1 MLSRSLRKLLG
12 EAASAGSLQSVY
24 QTALS
29 CVQDAC
35 NVERASILV
44 FDADGVMRFV
54 AWSSL
59 SAEYRAAV
67 DGHSPWS
74 PSETNATP
82 VVVPNVLTDAALQ
95 DFLPTLRREGIRAL
109 AFIPL
114 RLGTKLLGKFML
126 YRDEP
131 HEFTEEEI
139 VTAEQIADHVA
150 FALEHHRV
158 SAEVRARLAAEQVLR
173 QQAETAAALLRDS
186 EHRLR
191 SALAAG
197 RMGTWEWD
205 IASDALSWSEEVE
218 ALHGLEPGT
227 FAGTLDA
234 YRQYIHPEDVARV
247 GATIESVLRGDDH
260 EYDSEYRLLLPD
272 GATPWVAAHGRL
284 IRDAHGKPSRMVGV
298 CADITQRKIA
308 DERKALLAEMSR
320 ALATSLEPGT
330 TLSSLVELLVPT
342 IADAC
347 IVQALDEHDVLQP
360 VLVKHRDAQRSSTL
374 ERVIR
379 RWPCAPDNGA
389 SPATVMRTERAIV
402 ITQFSD
408 EQVAACSHDEEH
420 LEELRALAVQSL
432 LCVPLQARG
441 RTLGALTM
449 LLAESGRSFDETD
462 LSFAEA
468 FAGWVALAID
478 NAQLYAQGAAA
489 RAAADRA
496 HGRLESLARV
506 SDRIATA
513 LDPQQALRALAEH
526 VVPAFADFCI
536 TYAADERAIHHLGF
550 AHRDPAKTA
559 LVEALARAGRVSIED
574 PWGPGQVVRT
584 GQPCL
589 TSEFSIEVA
598 HAIEPKPRHH
608 EQLLALRPCSI
619 MVVPLNARG
628 RTLGA
633 IAFMATAESGR
644 RFQDE
649 DLRLAMDLATRAA
662 LLVDNTRLYAEAR
675 SAVRA
680 RDDMIAV
687 VSHDLRDPLQSIAAT
702 AELLHLDK
710 KGDRTESIEIIGLA
724 SRQMQLLVQD
734 LLDVSR
740 IDSGQL
746 AIKKSR
752 VDLARLA
759 QQVQTLFQPQ
769 ADARHVLLSS
779 ENGDDVPP
787 VIGDGHRIQ
796 QVLSNLMGN
805 ALNFVPTGGR
815 IQIGTQRRGNFVR
828 VSVQDNGTGIPEEQI
843 SRVFDRFWRG
853 DQTRGLG
860 AGLGL
865 AVAKGIVEAHGGR
878 IEVESRLG
886 IGSTFSFTLPVC
898 DASDRVELVRG
909 SGPHSG

>member
-12 EAASAGSLQSVY
+12 EAATAGSPQSVY

-35 NVERASILV
+35 NVERASILA
-44 FDADGVMRFV
+44 FDADGRMRFV

-82 VVVPNVLTDAALQ
+82 VVVPDVLMDAALK
-95 DFLPTLRREGIRAL
+95 DYLPTFRREGIRAL

-126 YRDEP
+126 YHDEP
-131 HEFTEEEI
+131 HEFTEDEI

-158 SAEVRARLAAEQVLR
+158 SVELRGRLAAEHVLR

-205 IASDALSWSEEVE
+205 IATDAVSWSEEVE

-227 FAGTLDA
+227 FASTLDA
-234 YRQYIHPEDVARV
+234 YKQDVHPEDVARV
-247 GATIESVLRGDDH
+247 AATIESVLRGDDA
-260 EYDSEYRLLLPD
+260 EYYCEYRLRRRD
-272 GATPWVAAHGRL
+272 GETRWVAGHGRL
-284 IRDAHGKPSRMVGV
+284 IRDAHGKPGRMVGV

-308 DERKALLAEMSR
+308 EERKALLAEMSR
-320 ALATSLEPGT
+320 VLATSLEPET
-330 TLSSLVELLVPT
+330 TLSSLTELLVPR
-342 IADAC
+342 IADAF
-347 IVQALDEHDVLQP
+347 IVQALDEREVLQP
-360 VLVKHRDAQRSSTL
+360 VLVTHRDGQRSGAL

-379 RWPCAPDNGA
+379 RWPCAPDN
-389 SPATVMRTERAIV
+389 ATGPVAVMRTGRGTV
-402 ITQFSD
+402 VTQFGD
-408 EQVAACSHDEEH
+408 ETLEACSHDEEH
-420 LEELRALAVQSL
+420 LEELRALAVRSL
-432 LCVPLQARG
+432 ICVPLQARG
-441 RTLGALTM
+441 RTLGVLT
-449 LLAESGRSFDETD
+449 LFLAESGRSFDDAD
-462 LSFAEA
+462 LSFAEG

-478 NAQLYAQGAAA
+478 NAALYAQGAAA

-526 VVPAFADFCI
+526 VVPAFADCCI

-550 AHRDPAKTA
+550 AHRDSAKTV
-559 LVEALARAGRVSIED
+559 LVEALAHAGPVSIED

-608 EQLLALRPCSI
+608 EQLSALRPCSI

-644 RFQDE
+644 RFQEE
-649 DLRLAMDLATRAA
+649 DLHLAMSLATRAA

-710 KGDRTESIEIIGLA
+710 KGDRTESIEIIALA
-724 SRQMQLLVQD
+724 SRQMQRLVQD
-734 LLDVSR
+734 LLEVSR

-746 AIKKSR
+746 SIKKGR
-752 VDLARLA
+752 VDLASLA

-769 ADARHVLLSS
+769 ADARHVFLSS
-779 ENGDDVPP
+779 EGGADVPP

-815 IQIGTQRRGNFVR
+815 IQIGTQRRGDFVR
-828 VSVQDNGTGIPEEQI
+828 VSVQDNGTGIPEEHLG
-843 SRVFDRFWRG
+843 RVFDRFWRG

-878 IEVESRLG
+878 IEVESRVGL
-886 IGSTFSFTLPVC
+886 GSTFSFTLPVC
-898 DASDRVELVRG
+898 ETSGRGEPVQGRGQHAS
-909 SGPHSG
+909 

>member
-1 MLSRSLRKLLG
+1 MLSRNLRKLLG
-12 EAASAGSLQSVY
+12 ETASAGSLQSVY

-35 NVERASILV
+35 SVERASILV

-82 VVVPNVLTDAALQ
+82 VVVPDVLTDAGLE
-95 DFLPTLRREGIRAL
+95 DYLPMLRREGIRAL

-114 RLGTKLLGKFML
+114 RLGPKLLGKFML
-126 YRDEP
+126 YHDEP
-131 HEFTEEEI
+131 HEFTEEE
-139 VTAEQIADHVA
+139 VLTAEQIADHVA

-158 SAEVRARLAAEQVLR
+158 SVQLKARLAAEQVLR
-173 QQAETAAALLRDS
+173 KQAETAAALLRESD
-186 EHRLR
+186 HRLR

-205 IASDALSWSEEVE
+205 IASGAVSWSEEVE
-218 ALHGLEPGT
+218 ALHGLEPGS

-234 YRQYIHPEDVARV
+234 YKQDIHPEDAARV
-247 GATIESVLRGDDH
+247 RATIESVLRGDDS
-260 EYDSEYRLLLPD
+260 EYYCEYRLLRRD
-272 GATPWVAAHGRL
+272 GETPWVAGHGRL
-284 IRDAHGKPSRMVGV
+284 IHDAHGKPSRMVGV
-298 CADITQRKIA
+298 CADITQRKVA
-308 DERKALLAEMSR
+308 EDRKALLAEMSR
-320 ALATSLEPGT
+320 VLATSLEPET
-330 TLSSLVELLVPT
+330 TLSSLTELLVPR

-347 IVQALDEHDVLQP
+347 IVQTLDEREVLQP
-360 VLVKHRDAQRSSTL
+360 ALVKHVDAQRTSAL

-379 RWPCAPDNGA
+379 RWPCAPDDAVGPVA
-389 SPATVMRTERAIV
+389 VMRTGQGVVTEFGDERLEAY
-402 ITQFSD
+402 
-408 EQVAACSHDEEH
+408 SHDEEH
-420 LEELRALAVQSL
+420 LRELRALAVRSL

-441 RTLGALTM
+441 RTLGALTL
-449 LLAESGRSFDETD
+449 LLAEPGRSFDDAD
-462 LSFAEA
+462 LSFADE

-478 NAQLYAQGAAA
+478 NAALYAQGLAA

-559 LVEALARAGRVSIED
+559 LVEALARAGQVSIED

-589 TSEFSIEVA
+589 TPEFSIEVA

-608 EQLLALRPCSI
+608 EQLSALGPCSI

-644 RFQDE
+644 RFQEE

-710 KGDRTESIEIIGLA
+710 KGDRTESIEIIGVA
-724 SRQMQLLVQD
+724 SRQMQFLVQD

-746 AIKKSR
+746 AIKKGR
-752 VDLARLA
+752 VDLASLA

-769 ADARHVLLSS
+769 ADARHVFLTSESS
-779 ENGDDVPP
+779 DDVPP

-815 IQIGTQRRGNFVR
+815 IQIGTQRRGDFVR
-828 VSVQDNGTGIPEEQI
+828 VSVKDNGTGIPEHQI
-843 SRVFDRFWRG
+843 GRVFDRFWRG
-853 DQTRGLG
+853 DQTRALG

-865 AVAKGIVEAHGGR
+865 AVAKGIVEAHGGI
-878 IEVESRLG
+878 IEVESRVGL
-886 IGSTFSFTLPVC
+886 GSTFSFTLPVF
-898 DASDRVELVRG
+898 ETPEHGRG
-909 SGPHSG
+909 QHAG